1 MRPVVPGS
9 AYLGQGRFHLG
20 LGLKIPKVL
29 KKGPVGRLLTNPLMQ
44 RVIRNSGYLFTGST
58 LSAALSMIQ
67 GILAARLLGVE
78 SFGVLGII
86 TVFVSVINRL
96 TSFRMAELV
105 VNYVGDFSEKGEK
118 DRAAAAFKTAAAFE
132 SGSSVLAFLLII
144 VLAPLAATYLAHDP
158 STVGLFLLYGLI
170 VPAHV
175 VAESSTGLLQYL
187 DQFRLLAGIQIAQS
201 VITLVLIVG
210 AFVSGGGLA
219 AVLVAYLVGKVAW
232 SLAITAAALVHAHR
246 AWGSGWW
253 RASFTLIHIRR
264 KEMLR
269 FGVSTNLTGTLTLL
283 SRDSEILWL
292 GALVSPIAA
301 GYYKVSLAILN
312 ILLIPVQPLISTT
325 YRELAREIGARA
337 WANVRYLLRSGSII
351 SATYSIPAAMF
362 LVVFGPWVVSLW
374 GTEFLPQ
381 SYITLMILLVGV
393 TFVNIFYW
401 NRTTLL
407 PLGLPEYPT
416 KVTLVAAVAKVAA
429 ILILVPRYGAPG
441 MAATLSGFFLFTGIA
456 LVWKT
461 NRVLRERAAAAP
473 VRAAG

>member
-1 MRPVVPGS
+1 
-9 AYLGQGRFHLG
+9 
-20 LGLKIPKVL
+20 
-29 KKGPVGRLLTNPLMQ
+29 
-44 RVIRNSGYLFTGST
+44 
-58 LSAALSMIQ
+58 MIQ
-67 GILAARLLGVE
+67 GILAARLLGVD

-144 VLAPLAATYLAHDP
+144 VLAPLAAVYLAHDP
-158 STVGLFLLYGLI
+158 NLTGLFILYGLI
-170 VPAHV
+170 IPAHMI
-175 VAESSTGLLQYL
+175 AESSTGLLQYL
-187 DQFRLLAGIQIAQS
+187 NQFRLMASIQIAQS
-201 VITLVLIVG
+201 VITLLLIVG
-210 AFVSGGGLA
+210 AFVAGSGLVAVLA
-219 AVLVAYLVGKVAW
+219 AYFVGKVAW
-232 SLAITAAALVHAHR
+232 SLAITGAALFHAHR
-246 AWGSGWW
+246 VWGSGWW
-253 RASFTLIHIRR
+253 RASFSLIHIRR

-292 GALVSPIAA
+292 GALASTTAA
-301 GYYKVSLAILN
+301 GYYKVSLAIIN

-325 YRELAREIGARA
+325 YRELAREVGARA
-337 WANVRYLLRSGSII
+337 WDNVRYLLRSGSMI
-351 SATYSIPAAMF
+351 SAAYSIPAAIF
-362 LVVFGPWVVSLW
+362 LIAAGPWVVSLW
-374 GTEFLPQ
+374 GVEFLPQ
-381 SYITLMILLVGV
+381 SYIALMILLLGV

-416 KVTLVAAVAKVAA
+416 KVTLVAAVVKVVA
-429 ILILVPRYGAPG
+429 ILILVPQYGAPG
-441 MAATLSGFFLFTGIA
+441 MAATLSGFFLITGVV

-461 NRVLRERAAAAP
+461 VRVLRERMEAAP
-473 VRAAG
+473 LPAGG

>member
-1 MRPVVPGS
+1 
-9 AYLGQGRFHLG
+9 
-20 LGLKIPKVL
+20 
-29 KKGPVGRLLTNPLMQ
+29 MQ

-105 VNYVGDFSEKGEK
+105 VNYVGEFSEKGEK
-118 DRAAAAFKTAAAFE
+118 DRAAAAFKTAALFE
-132 SGSSVLAFLLII
+132 SGSSVLAFLLIL
-144 VLAPLAATYLAHDP
+144 VLAPIAATYLAQDP
-158 STVGLFLLYGLI
+158 STVSLFIIYGMI
-170 VPAHV
+170 VPAHML
-175 VAESSTGLLQYL
+175 AESSTGLLQYL
-187 DQFRLLAGIQIAQS
+187 DQFKLLAGIQVAQS
-201 VITLVLIVG
+201 VITLLLIVG
-210 AFVSGGGLA
+210 AFATGGGLL

-232 SLAITAAALVHAHR
+232 SLGITGAALIHAHR

-253 RASFTLIHIRR
+253 RAPFSLIHIRR
-264 KEMLR
+264 KEMMR

-292 GALVSPIAA
+292 GALASPAAA

-325 YRELAREIGARA
+325 YREVAREAGARA
-337 WANVRYLLRSGSII
+337 WDNVRYLLRSGSMI
-351 SATYSIPAAMF
+351 SAAYSIPAALF
-362 LVVFGPWVVSLW
+362 LGVFGPWVISLW
-374 GTEFLPQ
+374 GAEFLPQ
-381 SYITLMILLVGV
+381 SYGAMGILLVGV
-393 TFVNIFYW
+393 TFVNVFYW

-416 KVTLVAAVAKVAA
+416 KVTLVAAIAKVVA
-429 ILILVPRYGAPG
+429 ILILVPRYGALG
-441 MAATLSGFFLFTGIA
+441 MAATLSGFFLFTGGV

-461 NRVLRERAAAAP
+461 VRVLLSEAASLP
-473 VRAAG
+473 AAG

>member
-1 MRPVVPGS
+1 M
-9 AYLGQGRFHLG
+9 
-20 LGLKIPKVL
+20 KIPTL
-29 KKGPVGRLLTNPLMQ
+29 LQRGPIGRLLTNPLMQ

-67 GILAARLLGVE
+67 GILAARLLGIE

-105 VNYVGDFSEKGEK
+105 VNYVGEFSEKGEK
-118 DRAAAAFKTAAAFE
+118 DRAAAAFKTAALFE
-132 SGSSVLAFLLII
+132 TGSSVLAFLLIL
-144 VLAPLAATYLAHDP
+144 VLAPIAATYLAQDP
-158 STVGLFLLYGLI
+158 STVGLFMLYGMI
-170 VPAHV
+170 VPAHML
-175 VAESSTGLLQYL
+175 AESSTGLLQYL
-187 DQFRLLAGIQIAQS
+187 NQFRLLAGIQVAQS
-201 VITLVLIVG
+201 VITLLLIVG
-210 AFVSGGGLA
+210 AFAAGGGLL

-232 SLAITAAALVHAHR
+232 SLGITGAALMHAHR

-253 RASFTLIHIRR
+253 RAPFSLIHIRR

-292 GALVSPIAA
+292 GALASPTAA

-337 WANVRYLLRSGSII
+337 WDNVRYLLRSGSMI
-351 SATYSIPAAMF
+351 SLAYSIPAALF
-362 LVVFGPWVVSLW
+362 LGVFGPWVISLW
-374 GTEFLPQ
+374 GAEFVPQ
-381 SYITLMILLVGV
+381 SYGAMGILLLGV
-393 TFVNIFYW
+393 TFVNVFYW

-416 KVTLVAAVAKVAA
+416 KVTLVAAIAKVVA
-429 ILILVPRYGAPG
+429 ILILVPRYGASG
-441 MAATLSGFFLFTGIA
+441 MAATLSGFFLFTGA
-456 LVWKT
+456 VLVWKT
-461 NRVLRERAAAAP
+461 VRVLRQRAGAAP
-473 VRAAG
+473 LPDAG

>member
-1 MRPVVPGS
+1 MVSGT
-9 AYLGQGRFHLG
+9 AKLGQGRYHLG
-20 LGLKIPKVL
+20 LGLKIPTVL

-118 DRAAAAFKTAAAFE
+118 DRAAAALKTAAAFE
-132 SGSSVLAFLLII
+132 SGSSALAFLLII
-144 VLAPLAATYLAHDP
+144 VLAPFAATYLAHDP
-158 STVGLFLLYGLI
+158 SLTGLFILYGLI
-170 VPAHV
+170 IPAHMI
-175 VAESSTGLLQYL
+175 AESSTGLLQYL
-187 DQFRLLAGIQIAQS
+187 DQFRLMAGIQIGQS
-201 VITLVLIVG
+201 VITLLLIVG
-210 AFVSGGGLA
+210 AFVTGGGLV
-219 AVLVAYLVGKVAW
+219 AVLTAYFVGKVAW
-232 SLAITAAALVHAHR
+232 SLAITGAALFHAHR

-253 RASFTLIHIRR
+253 RAPFSLIHIRR

-292 GALVSPIAA
+292 GALASTTAA

-325 YRELAREIGARA
+325 FRELAREVGARA
-337 WANVRYLLRSGSII
+337 WDNVRYLLRSGSMI
-351 SATYSIPAAMF
+351 SAAYSIPAAI
-362 LVVFGPWVVSLW
+362 LLIVLGPWVVSLW
-374 GTEFLPQ
+374 GVEFLPQ
-381 SYITLMILLVGV
+381 SYIALMILLIGV

-407 PLGLPEYPT
+407 PFGLPEYPT
-416 KVTLVAAVAKVAA
+416 KVTLVAAIAKIVA

-441 MAATLSGFFLFTGIA
+441 MAATLSGFFLLTGVV

-461 NRVLRERAAAAP
+461 VQVLREREEAAP
-473 VRAAG
+473 LPAGG

>member
-1 MRPVVPGS
+1 M
-9 AYLGQGRFHLG
+9 
-20 LGLKIPKVL
+20 KIPTL
-29 KKGPVGRLLTNPLMQ
+29 LQKGPLGRLLTNPLMQ

-96 TSFRMAELV
+96 TSFRMAEWV
-105 VNYVGDFSEKGEK
+105 VNYVGEFSEKGEK
-118 DRAAAAFKTAAAFE
+118 DRAAAAFKTAALFE
-132 SGSSVLAFLLII
+132 SGSSLLAFLLIL
-144 VLAPLAATYLAHDP
+144 VLAPIAATYLAQDP
-158 STVGLFLLYGLI
+158 SAVGLFVLYGLI
-170 VPAHV
+170 VPIHI

-187 DQFRLLAGIQIAQS
+187 DQFRLLAGIQVAQS
-201 VITLVLIVG
+201 MITLLLIVV
-210 AFVSGGGLA
+210 AAVSGGGLV
-219 AVLVAYLVGKVAW
+219 AVLMAYLVGKVAW
-232 SLAITAAALVHAHR
+232 SLGITGAALWHAQR

-253 RASFTLIHIRR
+253 RAPFSLIHIRR
-264 KEMLR
+264 KEMMR

-292 GALVSPIAA
+292 GALASPSAA

-325 YRELAREIGARA
+325 YRELAREVGARA
-337 WANVRYLLRSGSII
+337 WDNVRYLLRSGSLI
-351 SATYSIPAAMF
+351 SMAYSLPAAFF
-362 LVVFGPWVVSLW
+362 LLVLGPWVVSLW
-374 GTEFLPQ
+374 GAEFLPQ
-381 SYITLMILLVGV
+381 SYAAMVILLVGV
-393 TFVNIFYW
+393 TFVNVFYW

-416 KVTLVAAVAKVAA
+416 KVTLVAAIAKVVA
-429 ILILVPRYGAPG
+429 ILVLVPRYGAPG
-441 MAATLSGFFLFTGIA
+441 MAATLSGFFLFTGGV

-461 NRVLRERAAAAP
+461 IRVLRQRAVSLP
-473 VRAAG
+473 AAG

>member
-1 MRPVVPGS
+1 
-9 AYLGQGRFHLG
+9 
-20 LGLKIPKVL
+20 
-29 KKGPVGRLLTNPLMQ
+29 MQ

-67 GILAARLLGVE
+67 GILAARLLGIE

-105 VNYVGDFSEKGEK
+105 VNYVGEFSEKGEK
-118 DRAAAAFKTAAAFE
+118 DRAAAAFKTAALFE
-132 SGSSVLAFLLII
+132 TGSSVLAFLLIL
-144 VLAPLAATYLAHDP
+144 VLAPIAATYLAQDP
-158 STVGLFLLYGLI
+158 STVGLFMLYGMI
-170 VPAHV
+170 VPAHML
-175 VAESSTGLLQYL
+175 AESSTGLLQYL
-187 DQFRLLAGIQIAQS
+187 NQFKLLAGIQVAQS
-201 VITLVLIVG
+201 VITLLLIVG
-210 AFVSGGGLA
+210 AFATGGGLL

-232 SLAITAAALVHAHR
+232 SLGITGAALTHAHR

-253 RASFTLIHIRR
+253 RAPFSLIHIRR

-292 GALVSPIAA
+292 GALASPIAA

-312 ILLIPVQPLISTT
+312 ILLIPVQPLITTT

-337 WANVRYLLRSGSII
+337 WDNVRYLLRSGSMI
-351 SATYSIPAAMF
+351 SVAYSIPAALF
-362 LVVFGPWVVSLW
+362 LGVFGPWVISLW
-374 GTEFLPQ
+374 GAEFLPQ
-381 SYITLMILLVGV
+381 SYGVMGILLVGV
-393 TFVNIFYW
+393 TFVNVFYW

-416 KVTLVAAVAKVAA
+416 KVILVAAIAKVVA
-429 ILILVPRYGAPG
+429 ILILVPRYGAFG
-441 MAATLSGFFLFTGIA
+441 MAATLSGFFLFTGA
-456 LVWKT
+456 VLVWKT
-461 NRVLRERAAAAP
+461 VRVLRQRADAAP
-473 VRAAG
+473 LPAAG